1 MQKREELTQQTKQNL
16 REAFWSL
23 YIQKPIEKITV
34 KEITDIAGYNRGT
47 FYLYYKD
54 TYDLLAKIEQELLE
68 VVDTL
73 ITQWLENDALHNLS
87 DHMEHLMELA
97 QTYSSY
103 MGVLLSDQGDP
114 KFASQLKEILKPLIA
129 CWMQIDDTD
138 KESSLLCE
146 FYLSGLLSVISTWLC
161 EEKDLDI
168 EQFVQFIISHIFP
181 ITNISSSGIA
191 R

>member
-73 ITQWLENDALHNLS
+73 ITQWLENDALHNLP

-97 QTYSSY
+97 QAYSSY

-129 CWMQIDDTD
+129 CWLHIDNTN
-138 KESSLLCE
+138 KESALLCE

-168 EQFVQFIISHIFP
+168 EQFVEFIISHIFP
-181 ITNISSSGIA
+181 IANCSSSGVA
-191 R
+191 